1 MQEVLS
7 GLNIPEKIVANKQN
21 AELYDTLRK
30 KILIM
35 FSLNRY
41 IRKRENEKKSLEDKK
56 KKVFMQEEENRN
68 NRSVNPLGAGLGQ
81 PQKRVKP

>member
-1 MQEVLS
+1 MLEVLS

-30 KILIM
+30 KILLM

-41 IRKRENEKKSLEDKK
+41 IRKRENEKKKL
-56 KKVFMQEEENRN
+56 
-68 NRSVNPLGAGLGQ
+68 
-81 PQKRVKP
+81 